1 MQRHFHSQTTATQW
15 SHTLH
20 AALRTITVLI
30 LCSYLMSAC
39 GVLSSY
45 AQPQGQ
51 LRGCGPTLRLD
62 IVATEDAR
70 QKGLMGV
77 TELPDNYGMLFVFAD
92 TVQPA
97 FWMKDTLIPLEVVFM
112 SKSGQ
117 IIAISAMEPQSE
129 TVHAAPEPLPYALEV
144 PQGWMAMHGVSV
156 GDTCQLDV
164 PGDLVVE

>member
-1 MQRHFHSQTTATQW
+1 MHSIC
-15 SHTLH
+15 TL
-20 AALRTITVLI
+20 
-30 LCSYLMSAC
+30 LCCGVLMSAC
-39 GVLSSY
+39 ATQSSY
-45 AQPQGQ
+45 EHPQGQ
-51 LRGCGPTLRLD
+51 LQGCGPTLRLD
-62 IVATEDAR
+62 IVATESAR

-117 IIAISAMEPQSE
+117 IIALSAMEPQSE

-156 GDTCQLDV
+156 GDTCQLAV
-164 PGDLVVE
+164 PDTLVVE